1 MQLKIN
7 TPPFKH
13 LEIIATKINNNDDNI
28 MLHIIDV
35 TSWVKRE
42 QQLKGLSRAVEQS
55 EEAVIITD
63 RFGVIEYVNSSYEK
77 STGESSSEIIGINSK
92 AIFKRYTDDTDK
104 IDDIQSKLNQGQTIQ
119 RIISQKNNDTV
130 HYIDNTISPIRD
142 KNDRI
147 SNYISTSKDI
157 TDRINYE
164 NELHHLAHY
173 DQLTALPN
181 RNMFITEVDKS
192 LLNAKKIRRRCL
204 Y

>member
-119 RIISQKNNDTV
+119 RIISQKIMIL
-130 HYIDNTISPIRD
+130 YIILIIPFHLFAIKMTGSVIIYQPVKTLLIVSIM
-142 KNDRI
+142 KM
-147 SNYISTSKDI
+147 NYITLLI
-157 TDRINYE
+157 MIN
-164 NELHHLAHY
+164 
-173 DQLTALPN
+173 
-181 RNMFITEVDKS
+181 
-192 LLNAKKIRRRCL
+192 
-204 Y
+204 